1 MFLHFFCHREHAY
14 TYSTEGKD
22 DWMGRHFFTGGM
34 MPSEDLLLHLQ
45 RDLGVERK
53 WSVGGLHYQRTCE
66 AWLRNL
72 NRRRTEVLP
81 LLEEVYGRGRGR
93 LWPQRWRLFFL
104 ACVELFVYRGG
115 NE

>member
-1 MFLHFFCHREHAY
+1 
-14 TYSTEGKD
+14 
-22 DWMGRHFFTGGM
+22 M